1 MNLALWIVPGRLAA
15 AGLILP
21 AALGIAPLGAVGAVG
36 AVGVAMLMVG
46 ATITHLRLQEAQ
58 SVLLS
63 LVVPTRTPADREL
76 HREPAGPIGQGAIHE
91 HSSHLG

>member
-36 AVGVAMLMVG
+36 VAMLMVG

-58 SVLLS
+58 SVLVS